1 MIRHV
6 HALGFRSLEHVE
18 RPLARFQILVGP
30 NASGKSTFL
39 GALDLL
45 GRLVDTPRDIASP
58 LRDFAPDFRDL
69 TFMRRG
75 QGFEL
80 VIEAP
85 IPDRMRALKDNG
97 ERNGPEAVRYEIAL
111 AEETPA
117 GSVEVTSE
125 SLWLRG
131 AEGIGG
137 REAIAQRTLFPEPPS
152 PPDHIVLAAGR
163 HAPRGWRKVISKTA
177 SNDYFKSETTNW
189 SAPFNFG
196 RNRLALA
203 NLPEDEMRFPV
214 AVWFRRLLSWGIQR
228 LSLSSEALRRPSPP
242 GSPTEFLPDGSN
254 LPWVV
259 HRFRGENREAFAR
272 WVAHVQTALSDVTD
286 IDTIEREDDRHR
298 YLRLTY
304 RTGLKAPS
312 WTVSDGTLRLLAL
325 TLVPYLGLRD
335 RIYLVEEPENGIHPQ
350 AVETVF
356 QALAATDESQILCAT
371 HSPVFLSL
379 ARPEQ
384 VLCFARTHAGATDI
398 VRGDEH
404 PKLRAWRAETDLGT
418 VFAAGILG

>member
-1 MIRHV
+1 
-6 HALGFRSLEHVE
+6 
-18 RPLARFQILVGP
+18 
-30 NASGKSTFL
+30 
-39 GALDLL
+39 
-45 GRLVDTPRDIASP
+45 
-58 LRDFAPDFRDL
+58 
-69 TFMRRG
+69 
-75 QGFEL
+75 
-80 VIEAP
+80 
-85 IPDRMRALKDNG
+85 
-97 ERNGPEAVRYEIAL
+97 
-111 AEETPA
+111 
-117 GSVEVTSE
+117 
-125 SLWLRG
+125 
-131 AEGIGG
+131 
-137 REAIAQRTLFPEPPS
+137 
-152 PPDHIVLAAGR
+152 
-163 HAPRGWRKVISKTA
+163 
-177 SNDYFKSETTNW
+177 
-189 SAPFNFG
+189 
-196 RNRLALA
+196 
-203 NLPEDEMRFPV
+203 
-214 AVWFRRLLSWGIQR
+214 VWFRRLLSWGIQR

-259 HRFRGENREAFAR
+259 HRFREENREAFAR

-325 TLVPYLGLRD
+325 TLVPYLDLPD
-335 RIYLVEEPENGIHPQ
+335 QIYLVEEPENGIHPQ

-356 QALAATDESQILCAT
+356 QALAATEESQILCAT

-404 PKLRAWRAETDLGT
+404 PKLREWRAETDLGT